1 MSKTSVL
8 RTAMVLNNFGC
19 RFFNVE
25 IPPGTVE
32 AFRWNYDRKRITA
45 AFCRNLKNKELL
57 LWFTVILPCTDNF
70 PIFQLPLFL
79 KMHVCRVAFRFL
91 PRLLRGPLMTRRDI
105 NSAKRP

>member
-1 MSKTSVL
+1 MSKNK
-8 RTAMVLNNFGC
+8 RTAYSSGFEQLGC

-25 IPPGTVE
+25 TPPGTVE
-32 AFRWNYDRKRITA
+32 AIRWNYDRERITA

-57 LWFTVILPCTDNF
+57 LWFTVILPFNDNF